1 VTTSPTPSS
10 TPVPASPLTL
20 GALWWIDFTDAS
32 TLRLSG
38 SFVASATD
46 KISNVVFTAD
56 TGSGG
61 GPVYD
66 STGYLG
72 ISGDV
77 RTNATQLRN
86 DVNVYGTSFTEY
98 TWFGRVYDDVVSQR
112 GGKIVI
118 GTNNNDP
125 WPSGQAFMLMIDPNS
140 NPYPPGPV
148 WRFQNR
154 TSTGNAV
161 QINTD
166 ITYSAWTD
174 VAMRSYNSGSDLVLE
189 VWENG
194 SIIDSG
200 SVAGSAVSVS
210 NPIFSLMFDGGIDFN
225 TEQFFFD
232 RKLTNTE
239 MGDMFTYLTNKY

>member
-1 VTTSPTPSS
+1 
-10 TPVPASPLTL
+10 
-20 GALWWIDFTDAS
+20 
-32 TLRLSG
+32 
-38 SFVASATD
+38 
-46 KISNVVFTAD
+46 
-56 TGSGG
+56 
-61 GPVYD
+61 
-66 STGYLG
+66 
-72 ISGDV
+72 
-77 RTNATQLRN
+77 
-86 DVNVYGTSFTEY
+86 
-98 TWFGRVYDDVVSQR
+98 
-112 GGKIVI
+112 
-118 GTNNNDP
+118 
-125 WPSGQAFMLMIDPNS
+125 MLDPNA